1 MTRGCLAGTAV
12 CFISNIG
19 EVYPCGY
26 LPVSAGSVRECSFA
40 EIWEAS
46 PVTGDS
52 MEAEP
57 FCTYEPAQDTDVDLV

>member
-1 MTRGCLAGTAV
+1 MLTTSEGTRLKAAPDPQRRRG
-12 CFISNIG
+12 
-19 EVYPCGY
+19 
-26 LPVSAGSVRECSFA
+26 RECSFA

-46 PVTGDS
+46 PVAGDS